1 MSKPAVELVD
11 VTKRFGDD
19 VVAIDGIDFTI
30 EDGEFFSLLV
40 PSGCAKTTTLRLT

>member
-19 VVAIDGIDFTI
+19 VVAVDGIDLTN
-30 EDGEFFSLLV
+30 EDGEFFLSLV
-40 PSGCAKTTTLRLT
+40 RPAVPRPPPSG